1 MLLIVAS
8 LCVAVGLWLQNAG
21 IKREQNKVAIAEND
35 TSAAR
40 RDAEGKDETLVTADD
55 IKNYKVAASL
65 PRVIRISEINVEA
78 RVLPMGVNDDGSMQ
92 SPLNAGDAGWYTG
105 SAQPGQLGA
114 AAIVGHASGPTREG
128 LFAYLDKLKAGD
140 IVEIERGDGTKL
152 TYSVVKTETV
162 ALKNVD
168 MNKFL
173 RPVDGEAEGLNL
185 MTCAGNWV
193 ESSKT
198 RDQRVIVYT
207 KRL

>member
-1 MLLIVAS
+1 
-8 LCVAVGLWLQNAG
+8 
-21 IKREQNKVAIAEND
+21 
-35 TSAAR
+35 
-40 RDAEGKDETLVTADD
+40 
-55 IKNYKVAASL
+55 
-65 PRVIRISEINVEA
+65 
-78 RVLPMGVNDDGSMQ
+78 MGVNKDGSMQ
-92 SPLNAGDAGWYTG
+92 SPINAYDAGWYTG
-105 SAQPGQLGA
+105 SVRPGQLGA

-185 MTCAGNWV
+185 MTCAGSWV

-207 KRL
+207 KST